1 MTIDDLASA
10 TQREFQ
16 EVRNEMATKFE
27 LNEFKNEIL
36 RAIDR
41 VDTHLSAFA
50 SRANEDIVNLQES
63 VQEHDGR
70 LRALERRG

>member
-1 MTIDDLASA
+1 MTIDDLAVA

-16 EVRNEMATKFE
+16 EVRNEMS
-27 LNEFKNEIL
+27 EFKNEIL

-63 VQEHDGR
+63 VREHDGR
-70 LRALERRG
+70 LRVLERRG

>member
-1 MTIDDLASA
+1 MTIDDLAGA

-16 EVRNEMATKFE
+16 EVRNEMS
-27 LNEFKNEIL
+27 EFKNEIL

-41 VDTHLSAFA
+41 VDTHLSAVA

-63 VQEHDGR
+63 AREHDGR
-70 LRALERRG
+70 LRVLERRG

>member
-1 MTIDDLASA
+1 MTIDDLAVA

-16 EVRNEMATKFE
+16 EVRDEMS
-27 LNEFKNEIL
+27 EFKNEIL

-50 SRANEDIVNLQES
+50 SRANEDIINLQES
-63 VQEHDGR
+63 AQEHDGR
-70 LRALERRG
+70 LRVLERRG